1 MLSTGHQIPPAAA
14 AAAPTVAILL
24 FVLATAAIA
33 LVHNVALIQ
42 GDFRRLVYPRD
53 SEGNLCGVS
62 VGQDSLRDLQPARYL
77 AYYNLSLPNGL
88 RRCVSSCPATSQ
100 SLAALVCTYGSDPRD
115 SDPPA
120 SRAALVSSG
129 NCTTAYASSQVL
141 YRCVPN
147 ALTQGSANTSLA
159 GWSAALASD
168 LGTETYL
175 GVLFQQLQSFWW
187 TVAISLT
194 ASILLSF
201 AWILLL
207 VAVGKAIVW
216 ITVVLLILLSVG
228 VSGFLVAAYIYLQYF
243 DASPLSCI
251 LAAFGGGSAYTN
263 MALLIVS
270 IVCCVATAAVI
281 VAVVLL
287 RRAIRLSASIIVETS
302 KDFRQQHAL
311 GGIAFARFCV
321 VALVG
326 LYSVAVIMLLSTIGT
341 VRQTSSLTY
350 AVNGRTVSVDR
361 GLVFVPSQLAVFL
374 EVTVALW
381 FLWFFGAADAIASIA
396 ISGAITECYFTR
408 DKTNI
413 MHSFAARNA
422 ISRTL
427 LHHMGSAILGCVA
440 IPAMAVTNAVVFS
453 IATSF
458 LKVRKVG
465 DAERKDLFFDRWG
478 AWYQKMQ
485 FAVNDKAYIMGRALA
500 LRNAVKLK
508 VVSGVAASVLFF
520 GRLVITILAAIGG
533 LALVIISTGSST
545 PLTSLA
551 PIALVIVIFA
561 FIGASVFVTPL
572 GVAIETI
579 FLCFC
584 EDVEMNDGS
593 LERPYYM
600 SDSLKKFMGHHR
612 RQSALPDKPPGL
624 EANHMSSGNEL
635 MNEGAKALA
644 KTTFFGKP
652 KPDHDAALQCFE
664 QAGTMFLAAKALETA
679 ANLVAQN
686 MNDPRAAGPLFQQA
700 SHMFLAHGSADRAG
714 EMLEKAAKSLET
726 SDPAAATQFYL
737 DSCAVFEDEDRLRMG
752 VDTFKRA
759 IAFCLRAQR
768 MDTAMALSDRLEIA
782 FLKLDNQPSFAR
794 QALTNVVLQLAV
806 GNESGARL
814 KIEDASRKSGR
825 FEQTDDGQVANDLLT
840 AIETGD
846 EPLLANIMRSSPIRF
861 LDNEVGKLARG
872 LRADP
877 SRAGTSGAHSQQQ
890 QQQQSYQQQQQ
901 QQLPPQPGALPIPST
916 TDLQAQIE
924 EEGFL

>member
-1 MLSTGHQIPPAAA
+1 
-14 AAAPTVAILL
+14 
-24 FVLATAAIA
+24 
-33 LVHNVALIQ
+33 
-42 GDFRRLVYPRD
+42 
-53 SEGNLCGVS
+53 
-62 VGQDSLRDLQPARYL
+62 
-77 AYYNLSLPNGL
+77 
-88 RRCVSSCPATSQ
+88 
-100 SLAALVCTYGSDPRD
+100 
-115 SDPPA
+115 
-120 SRAALVSSG
+120 
-129 NCTTAYASSQVL
+129 
-141 YRCVPN
+141 
-147 ALTQGSANTSLA
+147 
-159 GWSAALASD
+159 
-168 LGTETYL
+168 
-175 GVLFQQLQSFWW
+175 
-187 TVAISLT
+187 
-194 ASILLSF
+194 
-201 AWILLL
+201 
-207 VAVGKAIVW
+207 
-216 ITVVLLILLSVG
+216 
-228 VSGFLVAAYIYLQYF
+228 
-243 DASPLSCI
+243 
-251 LAAFGGGSAYTN
+251 
-263 MALLIVS
+263 
-270 IVCCVATAAVI
+270 
-281 VAVVLL
+281 
-287 RRAIRLSASIIVETS
+287 
-302 KDFRQQHAL
+302 
-311 GGIAFARFCV
+311 
-321 VALVG
+321 
-326 LYSVAVIMLLSTIGT
+326 
-341 VRQTSSLTY
+341 
-350 AVNGRTVSVDR
+350 
-361 GLVFVPSQLAVFL
+361 
-374 EVTVALW
+374 
-381 FLWFFGAADAIASIA
+381 
-396 ISGAITECYFTR
+396 
-408 DKTNI
+408 

-485 FAVNDKAYIMGRALA
+485 FAVNDKAYIMIAMHGHDFCHGAEQGRALA

-861 LDNEVGKLARG
+861 LDNE
-872 LRADP
+872 
-877 SRAGTSGAHSQQQ
+877 
-890 QQQQSYQQQQQ
+890 
-901 QQLPPQPGALPIPST
+901 PGALPIPST